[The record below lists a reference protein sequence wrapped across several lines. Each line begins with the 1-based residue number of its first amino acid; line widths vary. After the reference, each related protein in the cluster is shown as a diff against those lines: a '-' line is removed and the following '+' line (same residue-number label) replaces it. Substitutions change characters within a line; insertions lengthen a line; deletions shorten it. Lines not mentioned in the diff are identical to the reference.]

1 MQIPPKFHLPIQ
13 KIKSLA
19 QNDSYLGAFV
29 FGSVARGEAGEHS
42 DLDVKVIVREDN
54 PCKNINHPFIDG
66 VKLDITF
73 ISYEQLVQAAE
84 KEQKG
89 GRVPM
94 ILESMIIFDKTGK
107 LGELKDSYAG
117 LLPPKSTDADYQFH
131 QFILYHHDEK
141 VRRNMTED
149 PETALL
155 TMTLCLDEL
164 IKMHYQ
170 INGHWKVSSKRIL
183 KDLDVWDPDFARLL
197 REFIKENELEKKF
210 AIWSALVD
218 HVARPMGGRM
228 PIEENNCDCENC
240 VRDLGELLK

>member
-1 MQIPPKFHLPIQ
+1 MPTPPKFQTPIQ
-13 KIKSLA
+13 KIKSLEK
-19 QNDSYLGAFV
+19 NDHYLGAFI
-29 FGSVARGEAGEHS
+29 FGSVARGDANKHS

-94 ILESMIIFDKTGK
+94 ILESMIVFDKTGK
-107 LGELKDSYAG
+107 LEELKDSYAG
-117 LLPPKSTDADYQFH
+117 LKPPKSTPVDYQFH

-141 VRRNMTED
+141 VRRNLEED
-149 PETALL
+149 PDTALL

-164 IKMHYQ
+164 IKMHYL
-170 INGHWKVSSKRIL
+170 INGHWKVSSKRML
-183 KDLDVWDPDFARLL
+183 KDLGDWDGDFARLL
-197 REFIKENELEKKF
+197 REFMSENELEKKF
-210 AIWSALVD
+210 MIWSTIVD
-218 HVARPMGGRM
+218 HIAKPMGGRM
-228 PIEENNCDCENC
+228 AIEENNCDCDNC
-240 VRDLGELLK
+240 FRHLGELLK